1 MRDSQMSYVFG
12 YKMLAM
18 IVKFLEGMD
27 SGDMEISV
35 LVVFQS
41 SWLCFYNQVLVFFI
55 WKICKII
62 TNYGRFVIIMA
73 TTLDLHSQD
82 GH

>member
-41 SWLCFYNQVLVFFI
+41 S
-55 WKICKII
+55 
-62 TNYGRFVIIMA
+62 
-73 TTLDLHSQD
+73 
-82 GH
+82 